1 MCLSNLIK
9 FTTDHKSRMILTYS
23 FILMF
28 NILLVQSATISEV
41 RLTGGAGPWEGT
53 VEVYTDGSWGT
64 LCDYDFDLK
73 DARVVCRML
82 GFGREIQF
90 FPRAKF
96 GQGVGKSLFSYLS
109 CSGNE
114 QNIGNCGYRKSTCS
128 HGQDVGISCVRTN
141 RLETT
146 EAIRLIGGTGPYEGT
161 VELNVNGQWGTICDT
176 NFDKHDADVV
186 CRMAGY
192 TRAIQAF
199 SNAHFGHG
207 NGSSMLYNVHC
218 SGHEDHLDSC
228 GSNGWFSSTCTH
240 DNDAGVACLDSDR
253 ISISQGVQ
261 FVGGTGPNEGTVE
274 INVNGEWGTICGSY
288 FDMNDAEVICRM
300 AGYSRA
306 LQAYSN
312 AHFGPGNG
320 SVILSTLKCS
330 GNENIV
336 DSCGSDGWYKTG
348 TCTHSTDAGVVC
360 LRNANKY
367 TTEGIRL
374 VGGAGPFE
382 GRVELNINGQW
393 GTICDNSFD
402 LPDAEVICKMAG
414 YSSALQSFTTGH
426 FGVGAG
432 PIYLDSLQCSGHERH
447 LDSCASSGL
456 FKISS
461 SCQHSDDV
469 GVACLSGNRTDVV
482 QGVRLVGGFKQWEGR
497 VELLVNGQ
505 WGTICGYSSGFD
517 IDDAKVICRMAGL
530 STSGKVQVFPNAY
543 FGRGTGPVLL
553 SGLTCAGHEDNID
566 SCGSNGWYK
575 TGSYCGHQ
583 YDVGVSCPDD
593 NPFG

>member
-1 MCLSNLIK
+1 QHHGVVCYMILWQKFVKFLYAFCFSASYINITNLSVSGHRMRHYKPVIW
-9 FTTDHKSRMILTYS
+9 MILT
-23 FILMF
+23 
-28 NILLVQSATISEV
+28 ATISEV
-41 RLTGGAGPWEGT
+41 RLTGGVGPWEGT

-90 FPRAKF
+90 FPLAKF

-114 QNIGNCGYRKSTCS
+114 QNIGSCGYRKSTCS
-128 HGQDVGISCVRTN
+128 HSQDVGISCVRTN

-146 EAIRLIGGTGPYEGT
+146 EGIRLIGGTGPYEGT

-218 SGHEDHLDSC
+218 SGNEDHLDSC

-240 DNDAGVACLDSDR
+240 DNDAGVACLDSGR
-253 ISISQGVQ
+253 KSISQGVQ
-261 FVGGTGPNEGTVE
+261 FVGGTGPHEGTVE

-288 FDMNDAEVICRM
+288 FDMNDAEVICR
-300 AGYSRA
+300 
-306 LQAYSN
+306 
-312 AHFGPGNG
+312 
-320 SVILSTLKCS
+320 
-330 GNENIV
+330 
-336 DSCGSDGWYKTG
+336 
-348 TCTHSTDAGVVC
+348 
-360 LRNANKY
+360 
-367 TTEGIRL
+367 
-374 VGGAGPFE
+374 
-382 GRVELNINGQW
+382 
-393 GTICDNSFD
+393 
-402 LPDAEVICKMAG
+402 MAG

-497 VELLVNGQ
+497 VELKVNGQ
-505 WGTICGYSSGFD
+505 WDTICGYSSGFD

-566 SCGSNGWYK
+566 SCGSDGWYK

>member
-1 MCLSNLIK
+1 
-9 FTTDHKSRMILTYS
+9 MILTYS

-114 QNIGNCGYRKSTCS
+114 QNIGSCGYRKSTCS
-128 HGQDVGISCVRTN
+128 HSQDVGISCVRTN

-192 TRAIQAF
+192 TSAIQAF

-228 GSNGWFSSTCTH
+228 GSSGWFSSTCTH

-253 ISISQGVQ
+253 KSISQGVQ
-261 FVGGTGPNEGTVE
+261 FVGGTGPHEGTVE

-306 LQAYSN
+306 LQAYNN

-330 GNENIV
+330 GNENII

-348 TCTHSTDAGVVC
+348 TCAHSTDAGVVC
-360 LRNANKY
+360 LSMFIISCLLFRMFK
-367 TTEGIRL
+367 
-374 VGGAGPFE
+374 
-382 GRVELNINGQW
+382 
-393 GTICDNSFD
+393 DN
-402 LPDAEVICKMAG
+402 M
-414 YSSALQSFTTGH
+414 SSMQR
-426 FGVGAG
+426 
-432 PIYLDSLQCSGHERH
+432 E
-447 LDSCASSGL
+447 
-456 FKISS
+456 
-461 SCQHSDDV
+461 
-469 GVACLSGNRTDVV
+469 
-482 QGVRLVGGFKQWEGR
+482 
-497 VELLVNGQ
+497 
-505 WGTICGYSSGFD
+505 
-517 IDDAKVICRMAGL
+517 
-530 STSGKVQVFPNAY
+530 
-543 FGRGTGPVLL
+543 
-553 SGLTCAGHEDNID
+553 
-566 SCGSNGWYK
+566 
-575 TGSYCGHQ
+575 
-583 YDVGVSCPDD
+583 
-593 NPFG
+593 